1 MRHCAK
7 ARNLKGMGSRA
18 GAKVGER
25 NGGGGRARSR
35 DGSHEHRIGDG
46 RVKAGRR
53 RRRG

>member
-25 NGGGGRARSR
+25 NGGGGELEAETGVTSIESVME
-35 DGSHEHRIGDG
+35 G
-46 RVKAGRR
+46 
-53 RRRG
+53 

>member
-25 NGGGGRARSR
+25 NGEGGELEAETGATSIESVME
-35 DGSHEHRIGDG
+35 G
-46 RVKAGRR
+46 
-53 RRRG
+53 

>member
-25 NGGGGRARSR
+25 NGGGGGELEAETGATSIESVME
-35 DGSHEHRIGDG
+35 G
-46 RVKAGRR
+46 
-53 RRRG
+53 